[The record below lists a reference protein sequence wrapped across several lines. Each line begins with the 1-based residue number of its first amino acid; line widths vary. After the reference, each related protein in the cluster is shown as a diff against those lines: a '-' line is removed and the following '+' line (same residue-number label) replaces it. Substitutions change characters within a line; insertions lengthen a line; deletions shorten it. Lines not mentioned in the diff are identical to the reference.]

1 MKYIIIIML
10 LLSIGCNDKEKAPE
24 PPEPDCHCGQVERW
38 GGDSWETSTG
48 RQITWG
54 YRITNNCTN
63 APWVFKSRT
72 EIRESEYCRGYQ
84 W

>member
-1 MKYIIIIML
+1 MKYIIILIL
-10 LLSIGCNDKEKAPE
+10 FLSVGCDKEKVE
-24 PPEPDCHCGQVERW
+24 PPKPDCHCGQVERW

-63 APWVFKSRT
+63 APWLFKSRT
-72 EIRESEYCRGYQ
+72 EIRESEYCRGFQ